1 MLYLIGVFN
10 FMINTSLNQK
20 RKGRGFRMN
29 QQIQKSFVAVLMA
42 ALIIVVGL
50 SIPIGDLSGKAEAAT
65 VKTVVI
71 DPGHGM
77 KDAGNTGY
85 NGWEERAF
93 NSILAYKVSKQLQA
107 RGIQV
112 YLTHRVSD
120 VVPTGTDVPV
130 LLKYDRDKY
139 DFSTE
144 LAYVSNQVDPDL
156 HLSIHHNSYNKVARG
171 TETFYTSNQAN
182 PIAVQRSADAASLIQ
197 SSVASLGYF
206 PNRGAKDFTKWFAAA
221 PDAPIKYSNGP
232 AIVFET
238 CFIDNATDCATI
250 SNDAN
255 ANNVASKIADGVVQY
270 LQKYPKKIS
279 EDNPTNKLRIDNQ
292 LTASQ
297 GTITKSHSFPII
309 ATGVGALSGISKV
322 VFETD
327 RVGSRGIQRF
337 DGIFKGN
344 GRYAIQFRTSSFGG
358 QTGTYRF
365 RATAYD
371 NAGNLARSNILSVQV
386 KSDGPNPDPS
396 NTTVGKLKFY
406 LPKSTTSRNTETALT
421 KFWTQI
427 FGVSSTDGIRS
438 VSMRVRHEDTGSAY
452 QFFRVQDRKMGNG
465 SYQMQFDTAAFGGL
479 SGTFRFQAK
488 VISKAGQVVYSEP
501 YFVKVTAPQG
511 PRVNKLRVYIPS
523 NPTDWTKFKMRAF
536 EIDAPSGL
544 QEVSFRVRN
553 LDTNQTKF
561 IASKSK
567 NGGQYFE
574 AMFNL
579 ALFGGVGGD
588 YQIDVRAVDK
598 QGREGY
604 SASQTVTVKGTKP
617 PVTGYSIMGSQAI
630 SEARMMSFFMA
641 NASKYNPG
649 ASNLITQ
656 YGYDGQGF
664 PKYYTIR
671 SNTNSAD
678 RRDNPSLDLAKFVRI
693 YAEEAKAEGVKPEV
707 AFAQMCHETGFLRF
721 GGSVV
726 PDQCN
731 FAGIGATG
739 GGVRG
744 DSYDSARIGI
754 RAQIQHLKAY
764 ASTELLK
771 NPQVDQRFKYVTRGC
786 APTVEGLSGTWAMDP
801 SYATKILSFLGQ
813 M

>member
-1 MLYLIGVFN
+1 MNYVLENKKRLIALF
-10 FMINTSLNQK
+10 L
-20 RKGRGFRMN
+20 
-29 QQIQKSFVAVLMA
+29 A

-77 KDAGNTGY
+77 KDAGAQGV
-85 NGWEERAF
+85 NGWPERGF
-93 NSILAYKVSKQLQA
+93 NAILAYKVAKQLQA
-107 RGIQV
+107 RGVQV
-112 YLTHRVSD
+112 YLTHRVND
-120 VVPTGTDVPV
+120 VVSTGTDVPV

-156 HLSIHHNSYNKVARG
+156 HLSIHHNSGGG
-171 TETFYTSNQAN
+171 TGAEAYYTSAQSNVLAWTRAQDAAGMILN
-182 PIAVQRSADAASLIQ
+182 SVGSKTALRQRSVKNFL
-197 SSVASLGYF
+197 
-206 PNRGAKDFTKWFAAA
+206 NGA
-221 PDAPIKYSNGP
+221 DAPIKYSNGP
-232 AIVFET
+232 AVLFET
-238 CFIDNATDCATI
+238 CFIDNATDVGYIT
-250 SNDAN
+250 NDAN
-255 ANNVASKIADGVVQY
+255 ATTVASAIADGVVQY

-297 GTITKSHSFPII
+297 GTTTKSHSFPII
-309 ATGVGALSGISKV
+309 ATGVYAPSGISKV
-322 VFETD
+322 TFEAD
-327 RVGSRGIQRF
+327 RVGTKGIQRF

-358 QTGTYRF
+358 QPGTYRF

-371 NAGNLARSNILSVQV
+371 NAGNLVRSEILKVLVQ
-386 KSDGPNPDPS
+386 SNGPNPDPS
-396 NTTVGKLKFY
+396 GTTVGKLKFY
-406 LPKSTTSRNTETALT
+406 LPKSTTNRNTETALA

-438 VSMRVRHEDTGSAY
+438 VSMRVRHEDTNSAY

-479 SGTFRFQAK
+479 SGTYRFQAK
-488 VISKAGQVVYSEP
+488 VISKTGQVVYSEP

-511 PRVNKLRVYIPS
+511 PRVNGMRIYVPS

-536 EIDAPSGL
+536 NIDAPSGL
-544 QEVSFRVRN
+544 KEVSFRVRN
-553 LDTNQTKF
+553 LNTNQTKF
-561 IASKSK
+561 FATASR

-579 ALFGGVGGD
+579 AAFGGVGGD

-604 SASQTVTVKGTKP
+604 SASQTITVKGTKP

-630 SEARMMSFFMA
+630 SEARMMSFFTA

-678 RRDNPSLDLAKFVRI
+678 KRDNPNIDLAKFVRI

-744 DSYDSARIGI
+744 ETFESVRIGI

-764 ASTELLK
+764 ASTEPLK
-771 NPQVDQRFKYVTRGC
+771 KSQVDPRFGYVTRGC
-786 APTVEGLSGTWAMDP
+786 APTVEALSGTWAMDP